1 MVIFMYSN
9 RAYSRA
15 MMNHLPHL
23 FNNPHAMAEI
33 SGSEDYP
40 EIKGRTHFLQTNE
53 GVLMLVE
60 IFGLPTAK
68 LCERGIFGFHIHEG
82 WLCRGNEEDAFAG
95 VMGHYNPEKC
105 KHPYHAGDLPPLFG
119 NNGHAFMIV
128 LTDNFFVEEVIGK
141 TMIVH
146 SKMDDFTSQP
156 AGNAGTKMACGKI
169 KRMCL
174 N

>member
-1 MVIFMYSN
+1 
-9 RAYSRA
+9 
-15 MMNHLPHL
+15 MMNHLPQL

-68 LCERGIFGFHIHEG
+68 LCEGGIFGFHIHEG
-82 WLCRGNEEDAFAG
+82 WYCRGNEEDAFAG
-95 VMGHYNPEKC
+95 AMGHYNPEKC

-128 LTDNFFVEEVIGK
+128 LTDNFFVEEVVGRTI
-141 TMIVH
+141 IVH
-146 SKMDDFTSQP
+146 SKVDDFTSQP

-169 KRMCL
+169 RRMCRKR
-174 N
+174 